1 MFVFKFAVYFKAND
15 MYNEK
20 KFRAIY
26 DEFLTS
32 GLTIRDYCA
41 NQQMN
46 EAKFYYWQHK
56 LKGQLPPK
64 SGFIPVIFENNGQAQ
79 SSRVPASVQPPS
91 TSFST
96 TEATA
101 QTISCEISYPN
112 GVHVKLNGLPDAQM
126 LKSLLVLTRR

>member
-1 MFVFKFAVYFKAND
+1 MSVFKFAFYFKAND

-41 NQQMN
+41 NQHMN

-56 LKGQLPPK
+56 LKGLLPPK
-64 SGFIPVIFENNGQAQ
+64 SGFIPVVFENGGQAQ
-79 SSRVPASVQPPS
+79 SSRVPAPVQPQ
-91 TSFST
+91 
-96 TEATA
+96 EAIT

-126 LKSLLVLTRR
+126 LRSLLVLTRR